1 MLYLELGIFLIHIL
15 SPEKQYEITQEL
27 GKVAQMKKYQ
37 LYKVLVISKPVSL
50 VVLKHSSL

>member
-1 MLYLELGIFLIHIL
+1 MYLELGIFLIHIL

-27 GKVAQMKKYQ
+27 VKVAQMKKYQ
-37 LYKVLVISKPVSL
+37 LYKVLVTSKPVSL